1 MLRSFRLL
9 EEKKDPAEGGTG
21 GGAAA
26 ATFTEAQQ
34 GEIAKIVN
42 SAVSSH
48 LKRGLAPAIGE
59 ALKTVNWAETL
70 KLDEALDAKIAKL
83 GEKPAGG
90 TEQGG
95 GTQQPKVDPQVA
107 ALTAKVQELTANIQK
122 QQDEVKAA
130 NERARNEK
138 AFADLKSA
146 LGGQVRPETLDLASR
161 DLFLAQK
168 RITFDEQGN
177 PLFTVKKAP
186 YAGATEEDVPMPLT
200 DGVAHWLKS
209 EEAKVFLPPPSA
221 GAQGGGRV
229 PPGPRAQQQQR
240 TGSAG
245 ALPTYDKPATTDAEK
260 IRRAEEQ
267 AAALIARLPNNINS
281 LL

>member
-1 MLRSFRLL
+1 MLRSHQIALL
-9 EEKKDPAEGGTG
+9 EENKDPAAG
-21 GGAAA
+21 GGAGGAPAGGGA

-59 ALKTVNWAETL
+59 ALKSVNWAETL
-70 KLDEALDAKIAKL
+70 KLDETLDAKLAKL
-83 GEKPAGG
+83 KPEGG
-90 TEQGG
+90 ADPSGG
-95 GTQQPKVDPQVA
+95 NQPPKVDPQVA

-146 LGGQVRPETLDLASR
+146 LGGQVRPETLELAAR

-168 RITFDEQGN
+168 RIAFDEQGN

-209 EEAKVFLPPPSA
+209 EEAKVFLPAPNANQQPRV
-221 GAQGGGRV
+221 GA
-229 PPGPRAQQQQR
+229 PGPRAPQQR
-240 TGSAG
+240 QVG
-245 ALPTYDKPATTDAEK
+245 ALPQYEQPATTDAEK

-267 AAALIARLPNNINS
+267 AQALAAKYPHLANT
-281 LL
+281 

>member
-1 MLRSFRLL
+1 MLRSFKLL
-9 EEKKDPAEGGTG
+9 EENKDPAEGGTGG

-70 KLDEALDAKIAKL
+70 KLDETLEAKL
-83 GEKPAGG
+83 AKLKEAAPPGG
-90 TEQGG
+90 TDPNAVNQP
-95 GTQQPKVDPQVA
+95 PKVDPQVA
-107 ALTAKVQELTANIQK
+107 ALTAKVQELTQNIQR

-130 NERARNEK
+130 KEQARNEK

-146 LGGQVRPETLDLASR
+146 LGGQVRPEALDIAAR

-168 RITFDEQGN
+168 RVTFDEQGN

-186 YAGATEEDVPMPLT
+186 YAGAAEEDVPMPLT
-200 DGVAHWLKS
+200 DGVSHWLKS
-209 EEAKVFLPPPSA
+209 EEGKFFLPAPTA
-221 GAQGGGRV
+221 GTQNAGRV
-229 PPGPRAQQQQR
+229 PPGPRNQQQQR
-240 TGSAG
+240 SAG
-245 ALPTYDKPATTDAEK
+245 GVPKYDTPATTDAEK

-267 AAALIARLPNNINS
+267 TAAILAKYPHLTNPS
-281 LL
+281 L